1 MFERYI
7 FHHMNDTKIIML
19 VMLVKELQLMQK
31 DSSMSDVISKVYV
44 QYFEVQNIETDFSGN
59 CLHTVV
65 FKLL

>member
-31 DSSMSDVISKVYV
+31 DRSMSDVILIVCV
-44 QYFEVQNIETDFSGN
+44 QYFEVQYI
-59 CLHTVV
+59 
-65 FKLL
+65 